1 MRRVTITRSDVG
13 GIAWLALDGELDMAG
28 ADEAGYQ
35 LTAVCDGVQHA
46 VLDLRRLEF
55 IDLAGLRLLDRL
67 GRHQRRRGARL
78 SIIPGHRV
86 TRLADVS
93 DMAGAIRVQA
103 APEELLGLADPQT
116 AASPPARQSAAS
128 RTGHALREQV
138 AAELV
143 RQQRLVERMQE
154 LSDAAASRLDT
165 LRRTDRA
172 AWEGRER
179 RAAPR

>member
-35 LTAVCDGVQHA
+35 LKAVCDGAQHA

-55 IDLAGLRLLDRL
+55 IDLAGLRLLARL

-78 SIIPGHRV
+78 SVIPGHLV
-86 TRLADVS
+86 TRLADIS
-93 DMAGAIRVQA
+93 DMGGAIPVQA
-103 APEELLGLADPQT
+103 APEELLGLADRPPGPP
-116 AASPPARQSAAS
+116 PPARLPAVS
-128 RTGHALREQV
+128 RTGHVLREQV
-138 AAELV
+138 AAELI
-143 RQQRLVERMQE
+143 RQRRLVERMQA
-154 LSDAAASRLDT
+154 LSDAAASLLDT

-179 RAAPR
+179 RAASR